1 MDLEFPRVSV
11 LRAERYASLL
21 DEEHLREVLARIAQ
35 FRDLLTGHVVW
46 NVSSTAVGG
55 GVAEMVRS
63 LLAYARG
70 AGVDARWVVVQGSPA
85 FFKVTKRLHNALHG
99 AVGDGSPLGDE
110 QRRIYELVSAGNAA
124 ELAPM
129 VREGDVV
136 VVHDPQPA
144 GLVPS
149 LLQRGAKVIWRCHV
163 GHDRVNEEVER
174 GWNFIAPYVLDA
186 SAYVFSRAAYV
197 PTQLDGSR
205 AVVIPPTID
214 PYSPKNQF
222 MSDDVVHDILT
233 HTGLV
238 QGAGG
243 GNTLFERED
252 GTPGRVDRVTEIVQ
266 DGPSPAFDA
275 PLVVQVSRWDRLKD
289 PIGVLHGFGLCREE
303 RAHLILAGP
312 SVAGV
317 ADDPEGASV
326 HAAVVQAWAAL
337 PDPLRRRCHLASLP
351 TDDVGENAAIV
362 NALQRHASVVVQKSL
377 HEGFG
382 LTVAEAMWKSRPVVA
397 SAVGGIVDQIDDGV
411 QGLLL
416 RDPTDRS
423 AFAGAVDR
431 LLADAELARRMGQAG
446 QTRVTE
452 RLLGIGSLLRYGAL
466 IELLESKTRLT
477 ASAPQ
482 TRHS

>member
-11 LRAERYASLL
+11 LRVERYASLL
-21 DEEHLREVLARIAQ
+21 DEEHLRAVLARIAQ
-35 FRDLLTGHVVW
+35 LRDLLVGHVVW

-70 AGVDARWVVVQGSPA
+70 AGVDSRWVVVQGSPA
-85 FFKVTKRLHNALHG
+85 FFRVTKRLHNALHG

-110 QRRIYELVSAGNAA
+110 QRRLYELVSAGNAA
-124 ELAPM
+124 VLAPM
-129 VREGDVV
+129 VREGDFVI
-136 VVHDPQPA
+136 VHDPQPA

-149 LLQRGAKVIWRCHV
+149 LLARGAKVIWRCHI
-163 GHDRVNEEVER
+163 GHDQLNDEVER
-174 GWNFIAPYVLDA
+174 GWNFLTPYICDA
-186 SAYVFSRAAYV
+186 SAFVFSRAAYV

-205 AVVIPPTID
+205 AVTIPPTID
-214 PYSPKNQF
+214 PFSPKNQW
-222 MSDDVVHDILT
+222 MSDDVVHDILA

-238 QGAGG
+238 QGPGG

-252 GTPGRVDRVTEIVQ
+252 GTPGRVDRVVEIVQ
-266 DGPSPAFDA
+266 DGPSPAFDD

-289 PIGVLHGFGLCREE
+289 PIGVLHGFGLCQDP

-312 SVAGV
+312 SMAAV
-317 ADDPEGASV
+317 ADDPEGALV
-326 HAAVVQAWAAL
+326 HAATVQAWAAL
-337 PDPLRRRCHLASLP
+337 PDPLRRRCHLANLP

-411 QGLLL
+411 QGFLL
-416 RDPTDRS
+416 RDPTDRA

-431 LLADAELARRMGQAG
+431 LLADPELATRMGQAG
-446 QTRVTE
+446 HARVTE

-466 IELLESKTRLT
+466 LELLESKTRLT